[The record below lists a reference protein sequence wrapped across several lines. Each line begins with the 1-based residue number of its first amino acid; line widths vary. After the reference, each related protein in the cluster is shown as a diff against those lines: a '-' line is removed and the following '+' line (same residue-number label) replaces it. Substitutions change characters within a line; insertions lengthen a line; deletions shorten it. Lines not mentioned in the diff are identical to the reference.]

1 MMIRTLL
8 MAVTLFII
16 TGCSAMKIDDFAD
29 TGPEFVPEEYFLGRT
44 KAWGFFQDRFGTV
57 RREFVVDI
65 QGYVEDGVLVL
76 DEDFVYADGEIDK
89 RVWQIRYL
97 GDGRYEGEAEDI
109 IGTATGERRGK
120 AMRWGYDFDLAVGDR
135 TWRVTFDDWMLL
147 QDENVMINRTTV
159 SKWGFTLGEV
169 YIFFQKQPE
178 AAVGTEADE
187 ASTWDR
193 QALAYHAQ
201 EAAE

>member
-1 MMIRTLL
+1 
-8 MAVTLFII
+8 
-16 TGCSAMKIDDFAD
+16 MKIDDFAE
-29 TGPEFVPEEYFLGRT
+29 TGPEFIPEEYFLGRT

-65 QGYVEDGVLVL
+65 HGYMDGDVLVL

-89 RVWQIRYL
+89 RVWRIASL
-97 GDGRYEGEAEDI
+97 GDGRYGGQADDI
-109 IGTATGERRGK
+109 VGTATGERRGK
-120 AMRWGYDFDLAVGDR
+120 AMRWRYDFDLAVGDR
-135 TWRVTFDDWMLL
+135 TWRVHFDDWMLL
-147 QDENVMINRTTV
+147 QDEDVMINRTTV
-159 SKWGFTLGEV
+159 SKWGVKLGEV

-187 ASTWDR
+187 ASAWRR
-193 QALAYHAQ
+193 QTLAYKSQ